1 MSRPQL
7 EPRRARRP
15 QAPFV
20 GRVPGE
26 AHHTD
31 APIGAVGTAADRR
44 KWQSRRLCLWHDSR
58 RMKRHGRWHW
68 KWHQWHR
75 KGPWCRKWHGRR
87 RRKRHGPWR
96 RKWHGRRRRKRHG
109 RWRWRPLALEVLG
122 TESGTSAVSSCQ
134 EMSMKL
140 LSPSRAHKTR
150 DEREATISG
159 DPGAVGTGSGT
170 SFGAGSGTAIG
181 SRSGTIAGAGSGTA
195 VGTGGGMRVGAGR
208 GTGVGSFSQCT
219 R

>member
-87 RRKRHGPWR
+87 RRKRHGRWR

-109 RWRWRPLALEVLG
+109 RWRWRPLALKVLG

>member
-75 KGPWCRKWHGRR
+75 KGPWCRKW
-87 RRKRHGPWR
+87 P
-96 RKWHGRRRRKRHG
+96 GRRRRKRHG
-109 RWRWRPLALEVLG
+109 RWRWRPLALKVLG